1 MPSCDR
7 TLFIRG
13 DQYETSDVV
22 FGVKPSLVVDLD
34 KVDNETA
41 AEYGVAEGT
50 LLLRHKFILA
60 SVRETEELRDEKA
73 TEAMVMLGL
82 KTKLVNHLPVPDL
95 D

>member
-22 FGVKPSLVVDLD
+22 FGVKSNLVVDLER
-34 KVDNETA
+34 VDEKTA
-41 AEYGVAEGT
+41 AEYGVLEGT

-60 SVRETEELRDEKA
+60 SARETEELRDRNA
-73 TEAMVMLGL
+73 MEAMGRLGL
-82 KTKLVNHLPVPDL
+82 KTKLMDHLPVPDL